1 MKTWEMFKELTE
13 IPGKT
18 FIDDKGVKVTA
29 DKHGTVGSWYESRY
43 SGRNSKLAKYEA
55 LLRANWKEVK
65 ENVSLDKAWEYMQ
78 RNTDNH
84 TIFDGAEY
92 RIEGVTGYLECL
104 IKSIGWVHATINLRM
119 YESKEWELL

>member
-1 MKTWEMFKELTE
+1 MKTWEVFKELTE

-18 FIDDKGVKVTA
+18 FIDDKGVKITA
-29 DKHGTVGSWYESRY
+29 DNYGTVTGWYEHSSDCKPKGSRY
-43 SGRNSKLAKYEA
+43 DA

-65 ENVSLDKAWEYMQ
+65 ENVSLDKAWEYMR
-78 RNTDNH
+78 RNIDNH

-92 RIEGVTGYLECL
+92 RIESENGYLECL

-119 YESKEWELL
+119 YDSKEWELL